1 MWACTSLRRFST
13 VREATAHS
21 SRCFW
26 GVTSRL
32 QSLPVKNMLSARA
45 RSLSNFFHV
54 SNPTPLLIEW
64 KSMRAVL
71 RVVSFRA
78 SSMRYPSVS
87 RYSTSTVSS
96 PFPVRG
102 DRMVKIERYAAK
114 GVWDPPTYSQAVKV
128 TGPQPILY
136 LAGQVSYDDKGG
148 PAHRGDFKAQARAV
162 FQAIK
167 AQVEAGG
174 GHGGTNGKNKNH
186 PTYLTDIRNRADLG
200 PIREEFLG
208 KKTCA
213 STLVGVAALAMPEW
227 LIEIEAIAIL

>member
-1 MWACTSLRRFST
+1 
-13 VREATAHS
+13 
-21 SRCFW
+21 
-26 GVTSRL
+26 
-32 QSLPVKNMLSARA
+32 MLSSRA

-128 TGPQPILY
+128 TGGETILY
-136 LAGQVSYDDKGG
+136 IAGQVGY
-148 PAHRGDFKAQARAV
+148 GDNGSAV
-162 FQAIK
+162 H
-167 AQVEAGG
+167 AG
-174 GHGGTNGKNKNH
+174 
-186 PTYLTDIRNRADLG
+186 D
-200 PIREEFLG
+200 
-208 KKTCA
+208 
-213 STLVGVAALAMPEW
+213 V
-227 LIEIEAIAIL
+227 